1 MIPWAVSFQQGTKL
15 FWSLGSGL
23 ACCHFPLQFVCKARS
38 DEAEVLKQTI
48 PVMEG
53 ATKSHCRD
61 VEVVRGGEL
70 GLLCNESAV
79 NDVSDRVEE
88 HSIWRKQQTYLKA
101 YRLEEVK
108 TFKT

>member
-1 MIPWAVSFQQGTKL
+1 M
-15 FWSLGSGL
+15 

-53 ATKSHCRD
+53 ATKSHCGD

-79 NDVSDRVEE
+79 NDVRDGAEE
-88 HSIWRKQQTYLKA
+88 HSIWRKQTYLKP